1 MMRHKT
7 LLWSAVCISV
17 LCLQALTCQAK
28 VLGWKIDMLIDGKP
42 ATIYAHETWGVKT
55 IMERG
60 HMISRLDRQQMI
72 YVNPNNNTHAVMP
85 HMDRSKLKAMQGGSM
100 PQTMQNLPPDV
111 REHIMRSLSQSQE
124 DMKHMSPQDRARA
137 QQALQR
143 QMRMLGMQQPP
154 KTIAYK
160 STKDRKKINGFNTW
174 KVVKYENG
182 QPTEEMWVA
191 KVKDWQRMAKVFEH
205 AFPNQNKEDRIPY
218 EQIGGVP
225 ILTDGSEVKRITP
238 TSLTEK
244 DFLPPKNSRQVDP
257 MEIMDPTQ

>member
-1 MMRHKT
+1 
-7 LLWSAVCISV
+7 
-17 LCLQALTCQAK
+17 
-28 VLGWKIDMLIDGKP
+28 
-42 ATIYAHETWGVKT
+42 
-55 IMERG
+55 
-60 HMISRLDRQQMI
+60 MISRLDRQQMI

-85 HMDRSKLKAMQGGSM
+85 RMDRSKLKAMQGGSM

-143 QMRMLGMQQPP
+143 QMRMLGMQQPS

-205 AFPNQNKEDRIPY
+205 AFSNQNKEDRIPY
-218 EQIGGVP
+218 EKIGGVP
-225 ILTDGSEVKRITP
+225 IFTDDSEIKRITP